1 MLKLTIGSYVSVRSS
16 RYKARGKFG
25 EHERGKCLLTSGAQM
40 GIWSTLAQLNLIR
53 QIYGLCYN
61 SYWPMLKVGSI
72 RMGWLRLS
80 EQENFTRSLHIMSVP
95 RTHKLHI
102 FMKQD
107 YFLVFVWSGTQP
119 DLQRDPYLVLNELE
133 HPTLVSGIGALP
145 LLTLL
150 QLVLR
155 SYWIQRWR
163 PVMEA
168 FLLADLLSPAR
179 YFLLWGRW

>member
-1 MLKLTIGSYVSVRSS
+1 MNFIFWLSTKFWRDLFADVMSMHNRNRKHTRAFEIDKTNLLAMLKLTIGSYVSVRSL

-25 EHERGKCLLTSGAQM
+25 EHERGKCLLTSGACTI

-53 QIYGLCYN
+53 QIYVLCYN

-107 YFLVFVWSGTQP
+107 YFLVFV
-119 DLQRDPYLVLNELE
+119 
-133 HPTLVSGIGALP
+133 
-145 LLTLL
+145 
-150 QLVLR
+150 
-155 SYWIQRWR
+155 
-163 PVMEA
+163 
-168 FLLADLLSPAR
+168 
-179 YFLLWGRW
+179 